1 MTGRIHSVQ
10 SLGAVDGPGLRYVV
24 FMQGCPLRCAYCHN
38 PDTWDFAEGTVQE
51 SGDLV
56 KKILRFQPY
65 FKNTGGVTVTGGEP
79 LMQADFVAELFEAL
93 QQQGIHTA
101 LDTSGAASLSQA
113 EKVLKHT
120 NLVLADLKFP
130 TEQGYQTHCK
140 GSFEKTMQFL
150 KKVEEMG
157 IPLWIR
163 HVVAPGLTDSEES
176 LTQIY
181 KIATSFSNL
190 EKIEWLPYKNLCIEK
205 YQRMQIPF
213 PMQDAQPIDAAELE
227 TQLKQLHIWEISSP
241 Q

>member
-51 SGDLV
+51 SADLV

-79 LMQADFVAELFEAL
+79 LMQADFVAELFETL

-101 LDTSGAASLSQA
+101 LDTSGAAPLQQA
-113 EKVLKHT
+113 EKVLQHT

-150 KKVEEMG
+150 KKVKEMG

-163 HVVAPGLTDSEES
+163 HVVAPGLTDSDSS
-176 LTQIY
+176 LTKIY
-181 KIATSFSNL
+181 EIATSFSNL

-205 YQRMQIPF
+205 YQRMKIDF
-213 PMQDAQPIDAAELE
+213 PMQDTQPIDATELE
-227 TQLKQLHIWEISSP
+227 NRLKGLGIWQVPS